1 MARKLLSIFGPFEGV
16 RPVSKPIESHHPPPV
31 GSAITARPFVRYI
44 QAVDVLEAE
53 ADCPEK

>member
-1 MARKLLSIFGPFEGV
+1 MARKLLRIFEPLEGV
-16 RPVSKPIESHHPPPV
+16 RLFSKPIESHHPPPV

-53 ADCPEK
+53 TDCPEK